1 MYQILLQQL
10 VLWMMSSRPQHPEA
24 LSKNVMNQQ
33 RGCNKNQPTKNT
45 FGQPTKSRRCCFV
58 PLSPWLCHWLCLH
71 WFSGPAISILIV
83 SFMETAISWS
93 DGALSLIVF
102 IQKLTTSHWFWNS
115 DQKKQSHL
123 EGFVCVKK
131 WMVKAF
137 GFEKE
142 TFLLWLT
149 SVNLDAFTEA
159 PEGLSIRLLKTIT
172 IVSSNLYVFFNDDS
186 WG

>member
-1 MYQILLQQL
+1 MLLC
-10 VLWMMSSRPQHPEA
+10 S
-24 LSKNVMNQQ
+24 
-33 RGCNKNQPTKNT
+33 
-45 FGQPTKSRRCCFV
+45 FV
-58 PLSPWLCHWLCLH
+58 PL
-71 WFSGPAISILIV
+71 
-83 SFMETAISWS
+83 
-93 DGALSLIVF
+93 ALSLALLTLIFWTCYQYPYRFLHGDRNFLERWSF
-102 IQKLTTSHWFWNS
+102 IFDRFHPKTYYFALILKLGSE
-115 DQKKQSHL
+115 KQSHL

-186 WG
+186 